1 MLGMSSLDLSAED
14 ERPLETTT
22 TTSSSTS
29 SASAFMK
36 ADRLRYYAVHA
47 LAQRPPC
54 SASES

>member
-22 TTSSSTS
+22 TTPSTS
-29 SASAFMK
+29 SASVFMRP
-36 ADRLRYYAVHA
+36 DRLRYYAVHA

-54 SASES
+54 STAES

>member
-1 MLGMSSLDLSAED
+1 MSSLDLSAED

-36 ADRLRYYAVHA
+36 TDRLRYYAVHA

-54 SASES
+54 SAAES